1 MFPPSSLNFQE
12 AGTSAVLA
20 VHSRLAEGSSLHLIQ
35 GIPSVCLLLRPS
47 NDISVH
53 LSTLSM
59 LRAVWRAGSPSVVQA
74 VKALLDV
81 VLPPPSPDPS
91 QNPRLYPADVVSAA
105 AEVILT
111 LLDLPTVA
119 PRDNDKGEL
128 QFGYSTMIISL
139 VSPFLGPQHPAEIQT
154 LAAGA
159 ICDYAVTDMNRYG
172 TELWYQCG
180 INR

>member
-128 QFGYSTMIISL
+128 QFGYSSVVSL
-139 VSPFLGPQHPAEIQT
+139 VSFLLGPQHSAEIQT

-172 TELWYQCG
+172 MNLWYQ
-180 INR
+180 ISLE